1 MRLVEKTDD
10 HPAQQPEIEPFQT
23 AGRLTWGL
31 LKRIK
36 VRMQE
41 EDQRDVS

>member
-1 MRLVEKTDD
+1 MRLVTQTEDQ
-10 HPAQQPEIEPFQT
+10 PAQQPDVEPFQT